1 MLRLRRYHGDQLR
14 GAAII
19 SIGPNAYR
27 RPSGIAVAPASLLI
41 CLIMTLVMMTF
52 FFILVVILVPRLAA
66 QLRRT
71 LEPF

>member
-41 CLIMTLVMMTF
+41 CLIMTFLIMTF
-52 FFILVVILVPRLAA
+52 LIIVVIVLA
-66 QLRRT
+66 
-71 LEPF
+71 

>member
-41 CLIMTLVMMTF
+41 CLIMTFLMTF
-52 FFILVVILVPRLAA
+52 LIMTFLIIVVIVIVLA
-66 QLRRT
+66 
-71 LEPF
+71 